1 MSAPGFYS
9 DMAADVYHADPAPE
23 PSLSSSIAKT
33 LISRSPAHAYA
44 EHPKLGGTY
53 EPDTSRK
60 MDVGSCAH
68 SLLLGRGAKIHVI
81 DAKSYQTNA
90 AKAERD
96 DARER
101 GEIPVLL
108 ADYELAS
115 DMVSAARSAL
125 DAAGEIAAFTD
136 AQAELVAIAED
147 RGMWMRAMVDR
158 FDEKNLVIWDYKT
171 TSASAAPEAVGRLI
185 ESMGYDVSAAHY
197 EHVFGLLRP
206 EWRGRM
212 TFRWLIQEAEPPYEA
227 TICTLDGTGREIGAR
242 KAAFAASRCQGTA
255 TDASPPPC
263 KRLQRNWE
271 RMPATSSC
279 MSTGFTKYC
288 NAPAS
293 RPLIR
298 LSRSARAVM
307 STVGTP

>member
-44 EHPKLGGTY
+44 KHPKLGGTY

-68 SLLLGRGAKIHVI
+68 ALLLGRGAKIHVI

-115 DMVSAARSAL
+115 DMVSAARGAL
-125 DAAGEIAAFTD
+125 DAAGEIAAFAD

-171 TSASAAPEAVGRLI
+171 TTASAAPEAVGRLI

-197 EHVFGLLRP
+197 QHVFGVIRP

-242 KAAFAASRCQGTA
+242 KAAFARGLWRDCMTSGVWPGYPRGLVTASYPAWAESRWLERESAAFEAGRDPLRHEA
-255 TDASPPPC
+255 PPAPSAGFDLLPPC
-263 KRLQRNWE
+263 
-271 RMPATSSC
+271 
-279 MSTGFTKYC
+279 
-288 NAPAS
+288 
-293 RPLIR
+293 
-298 LSRSARAVM
+298 
-307 STVGTP
+307 